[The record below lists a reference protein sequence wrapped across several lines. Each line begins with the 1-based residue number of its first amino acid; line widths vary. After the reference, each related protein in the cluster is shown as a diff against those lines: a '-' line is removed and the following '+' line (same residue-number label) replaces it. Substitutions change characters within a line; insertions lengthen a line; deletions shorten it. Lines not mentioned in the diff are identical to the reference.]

1 MSPDIAERAE
11 RKYGKSPITTPPF
24 NPNTTYNQSR
34 SAFASRPSIFVPE
47 SETYGPAWAEPRD
60 CLWKAPIAM
69 FTKYTLARAYTLTF
83 SSSDDNLSCH
93 ETFFVRTLG
102 IPNCTWEHVVDEIRD
117 YTIGVLID
125 LDLTRARELYKCLS
139 EMRLLGTSA
148 SNLK

>member
-1 MSPDIAERAE
+1 
-11 RKYGKSPITTPPF
+11 
-24 NPNTTYNQSR
+24 
-34 SAFASRPSIFVPE
+34 
-47 SETYGPAWAEPRD
+47 
-60 CLWKAPIAM
+60 M

-83 SSSDDNLSCH
+83 SSSDDSLACH

-125 LDLTRARELYKCLS
+125 FDLTRARELYKCLS

>member
-1 MSPDIAERAE
+1 
-11 RKYGKSPITTPPF
+11 
-24 NPNTTYNQSR
+24 
-34 SAFASRPSIFVPE
+34 
-47 SETYGPAWAEPRD
+47 
-60 CLWKAPIAM
+60 M
-69 FTKYTLARAYTLTF
+69 FTKYTLARAYTFTF
-83 SSSDDNLSCH
+83 SSSDDSLACH

-117 YTIGVLID
+117 YTIGLLTD